1 MNPTKTQTTTP
12 AKTGADT
19 EPGATS
25 ATEPTTEPGATS
37 DTAPGTTSATE
48 PDTAPGATEPD
59 TAPGATEPDTAP
71 GATEPDT
78 APGATEAG
86 DEPEHQEPH
95 ESPELHEPEGAGEE
109 PATGL
114 AAAAAAVVATALGIA
129 SLTGTWMGRVASE
142 RETLIGQI
150 TTSRTGT
157 PAQQISEIYGDAWH
171 TTALVNGLFAVI
183 ALITGLLVLTRPQRP
198 LWVRAVGLAGA
209 VLGAL
214 GLLLS
219 AGMYA
224 DLFLPLPTT
233 GS

>member
-12 AKTGADT
+12 TKTGADT
-19 EPGATS
+19 EADATPGATPASEPDSAPGATS
-25 ATEPTTEPGATS
+25 ATEEPDA
-37 DTAPGTTSATE
+37 APG
-48 PDTAPGATEPD
+48 PTAS
-59 TAPGATEPDTAP
+59 
-71 GATEPDT
+71 
-78 APGATEAG
+78 G
-86 DEPEHQEPH
+86 DGPEHQEPH
-95 ESPELHEPEGAGEE
+95 ESQELHAPEGAGEK

-171 TTALVNGLFAVI
+171 TTALVNGLFAVL
-183 ALITGLLVLTRPQRP
+183 ALIAGLLVLTRPQRP

-209 VLGAL
+209 VLGGL